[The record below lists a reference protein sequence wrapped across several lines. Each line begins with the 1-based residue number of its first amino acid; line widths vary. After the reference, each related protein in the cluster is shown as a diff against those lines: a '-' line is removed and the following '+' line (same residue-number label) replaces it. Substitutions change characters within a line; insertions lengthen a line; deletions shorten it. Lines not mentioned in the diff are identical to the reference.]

1 MLKIASWYDYL
12 EIQPIGNNA
21 FLVREGLAKDDEELR
36 DFNRRIVA
44 LGENST
50 NPLLQRETFI
60 LSNRRIRF
68 SAQY

>member
-1 MLKIASWYDYL
+1 MVDGKSEEELLKIASWYDYL

-44 LGENST
+44 LGEN
-50 NPLLQRETFI
+50 
-60 LSNRRIRF
+60 
-68 SAQY
+68 